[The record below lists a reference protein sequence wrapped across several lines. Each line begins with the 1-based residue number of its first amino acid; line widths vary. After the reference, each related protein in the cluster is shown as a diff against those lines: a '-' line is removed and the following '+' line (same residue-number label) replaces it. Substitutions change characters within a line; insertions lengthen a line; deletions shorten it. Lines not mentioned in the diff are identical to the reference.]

1 MEIHK
6 EVPRCVS
13 LHLCFLIFFIF
24 FFNYCHQL
32 DMFSNILT
40 KRNNVFT
47 QFNGFPGLFPQMPAA
62 AGIKC
67 KFIWRITACTY
78 NYLFKTFLKKHP
90 NIHSSFWLL
99 LLSQSMVKAQW
110 LHLTTSAEAV
120 AHPIFL
126 MSKKK
131 GVQVWQCWRLFPCT
145 KERADSGPS
154 LSFYLYR

>member
-1 MEIHK
+1 MTTGKWTLRNLGREFRATEKVREDTQIFWFTVEIHK

-13 LHLCFLIFFIF
+13 RHLYFLIFYFILIYF
-24 FFNYCHQL
+24 HQL

-40 KRNNVFT
+40 KRNNVFS

-110 LHLTTSAEAV
+110 LHLTTSGEAV

-126 MSKKK
+126 M
-131 GVQVWQCWRLFPCT
+131 
-145 KERADSGPS
+145 
-154 LSFYLYR
+154 